1 MSAARREYRKHSKA
15 TLVRAAALL
24 YEDKVNRARL
34 ARRLWLWRLAWASGA
49 AFLAG
54 LVLGWLVGR

>member
-1 MSAARREYRKHSKA
+1 MKSRHEYRKHSKA

-24 YEDKVNRARL
+24 YEDKMNRAAL
-34 ARRLWLWRLAWASGA
+34 ARRLWLRRLAWASGG
-49 AFLAG
+49 AFVAG